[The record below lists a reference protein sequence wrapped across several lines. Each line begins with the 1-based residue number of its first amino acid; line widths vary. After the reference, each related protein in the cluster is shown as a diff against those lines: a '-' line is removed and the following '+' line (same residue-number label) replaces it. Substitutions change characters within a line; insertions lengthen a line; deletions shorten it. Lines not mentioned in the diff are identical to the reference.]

1 MAYLSTAAN
10 AGRHSNKAVV
20 SVTFTAWRS
29 VGGSGTETQK
39 NKSEDRAM
47 LELSSEIPTEG
58 AERGLT
64 LPEYCVFSPLLQY
77 LYHIS
82 DFSQD
87 TSIPSSAPATSDFRI
102 PWTEKLKKTCDPLL
116 IILGLDQT
124 IQPTIKPSLLTC
136 HD

>member
-20 SVTFTAWRS
+20 SVTFTARRS
-29 VGGSGTETQK
+29 VGGSGTETRQN
-39 NKSEDRAM
+39 NKSEDRTM
-47 LELSSEIPTEG
+47 LDPSSKIPKEG

-77 LYHIS
+77 PSTYPGS

-87 TSIPSSAPATSDFRI
+87 TSIPSSAPAMNDFWI
-102 PWTEKLKKTCDPLL
+102 P
-116 IILGLDQT
+116 
-124 IQPTIKPSLLTC
+124 
-136 HD
+136 